1 MSAWLAA
8 GFDDRQQCFDAAA
21 AGCAVGARGEF
32 APADRVTQRAFGAVV
47 GRFDPGDFGEQP
59 ELIEVCQQVVTPRDG
74 RGVRA
79 PLPVFQG
86 VLELRPAMPLDQI
99 SQRVVS
105 AATGSIALPE
115 FARLLP

>member
-1 MSAWLAA
+1 MIVSS
-8 GFDDRQQCFDAAA
+8 
-21 AGCAVGARGEF
+21 VS
-32 APADRVTQRAFGAVV
+32 TQRAFGAVV

-74 RGVRA
+74 RRVRVR
-79 PLPVFQG
+79 LPAFQG
-86 VLELRPAMPLDQI
+86 ALELRPAMPLDQF
-99 SQRVVS
+99 SQRVVA

>member
-1 MSAWLAA
+1 M
-8 GFDDRQQCFDAAA
+8 GFGFPAVWVAVVSERQSR
-21 AGCAVGARGEF
+21 GCRLGWR
-32 APADRVTQRAFGAVV
+32 PASMIVSSVSTQRAFGAVV

-74 RGVRA
+74 RRVRVR
-79 PLPVFQG
+79 LPAFQG
-86 VLELRPAMPLDQI
+86 VLELRPAMPLDQF
-99 SQRVVS
+99 SQRVVA